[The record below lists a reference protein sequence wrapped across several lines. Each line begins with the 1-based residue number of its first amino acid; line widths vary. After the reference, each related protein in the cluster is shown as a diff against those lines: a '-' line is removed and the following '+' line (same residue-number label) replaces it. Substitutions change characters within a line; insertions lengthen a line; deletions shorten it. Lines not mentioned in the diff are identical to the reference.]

1 LESLAFPGISGQ
13 PLSGNAGLSKN
24 TFQKSDPEITPLL
37 PKEKGRR
44 EKRQP
49 IGKSYQN
56 LLNLQLTMPR
66 ALACS
71 AGTTAGDAPRC
82 LR

>member
-37 PKEKGRR
+37 PKEKGRH

-49 IGKSYQN
+49 IGKS
-56 LLNLQLTMPR
+56 
-66 ALACS
+66 
-71 AGTTAGDAPRC
+71 
-82 LR
+82 